1 MAPSHQS
8 FNFLKYSIRPF
19 NDEIQT
25 MMKHIRILTLIV
37 ALLASL
43 VSMAQ
48 ASLEIIPP
56 RAVTEGRKFNLTIRL
71 KNGEGK
77 PKAPEI
83 PNCNLLYEGG
93 SSTQQSITFSGGR
106 QESLLIID
114 YTYVY
119 QALKAGT
126 VTIPAV
132 SVNSGG
138 KQLTSNSVQLTIL
151 PPDKNE
157 APQGQQGGA
166 QYPQHA
172 EDIKVSPEDMFIRVH
187 LNRTQV
193 YEQEPIVAT
202 VKIYSKLNI
211 SAFRTLNQP
220 TFEGFFSEEL
230 PVSHEPAY
238 EHINGNNYTSLE
250 LRKVILYPQKTGKLN
265 IESGK
270 YELTL
275 VQYITRQIGFGFV
288 DRVPVEKPVNTESNS
303 AVVTVIPL
311 PSPKPDSF
319 SGAVGSFTAE
329 AQMDPLE
336 LRTNEAS
343 SYILTVKGTGNLKY
357 LTTPK
362 LDLPDGFDSFTP
374 KTDIDARFTGNDMA
388 GTYTVNYTVVPQH
401 PGTFAIPASK
411 FAYFN
416 PKDKAYHTIDLPAFS
431 MKVAQGAA
439 VETGT
444 EQTAILSG
452 MSDIRHLRPVNDSSV
467 CKQPGRIFHAGW
479 YWCLYA
485 LCAAALG
492 GTIFAYRRHIRLHRD
507 VQGLKLARAN
517 KMASKRLRAARQFMT
532 RKDSDRFYME
542 LNQAMTGYLSDKLGI
557 PASQLLR
564 ENIIQKLTD
573 RGMHEAEIQRTIDI
587 LDECEMARFT
597 PDHSETEMSDLY
609 NRAASAIK
617 NIESAKKTQST
628 TQA

>member
-1 MAPSHQS
+1 
-8 FNFLKYSIRPF
+8 
-19 NDEIQT
+19 
-25 MMKHIRILTLIV
+25 MMKHARILTLIF
-37 ALLASL
+37 ALWATLA
-43 VSMAQ
+43 SMAQ
-48 ASLEIIPP
+48 ASLEILPP
-56 RAVTEGRKFNLTIRL
+56 RAVTEGGKFNVTVRL
-71 KNGEGK
+71 KNGDGK

-83 PNCNLLYEGG
+83 PNCKLLYEGG
-93 SSTQQSITFSGGR
+93 TSTQQSITFSGGR
-106 QESLLIID
+106 QESLYIVD

-126 VTIPAV
+126 VTIPSV

-138 KQLTSNSVQLTIL
+138 KQLTSNTVQLTIL
-151 PPDKNE
+151 PPDKNSP
-157 APQGQQGGA
+157 AQGNADSRQ

-172 EDIKVSPEDMFIRVH
+172 EDIKISPEDMFIRVH

-230 PVSHEPAY
+230 PVSREPAY

-303 AVVTVIPL
+303 ATVNVIPL
-311 PSPKPDSF
+311 PSPKPESF
-319 SGAVGSFTAE
+319 YGAVGLFTAQAE
-329 AQMDPLE
+329 MTPLE

-374 KTDIDARFTGNDMA
+374 KTDIDAKFTGSDMS
-388 GTYTVNYTVVPQH
+388 GTYAVNYTVVPQH
-401 PGTFAIPASK
+401 PGNFTIPASK
-411 FAYFN
+411 FSYFN
-416 PKDKAYHTIDLPAFS
+416 PKDKSYHTIDLPAFS
-431 MKVAQGAA
+431 MKVAQGTA
-439 VETGT
+439 VEAST
-444 EQTAILSG
+444 EQTAIISG
-452 MSDIRHLRPVNDSSV
+452 MTDIRHLRHVSDSDISKRPV
-467 CKQPGRIFHAGW
+467 RLFYAGW
-479 YWCLYA
+479 YWALYA
-485 LCAAALG
+485 LCALALAA
-492 GTIFAYRRHIRLHRD
+492 TIFAYRRHIRLHRD

-517 KMASKRLRAARQFMT
+517 KMASKRLRAAKQYMG
-532 RKDSDRFYME
+532 RKDTDRFYSE

-564 ENIIQKLTD
+564 ENIAQKLAE
-573 RGMHEAEIQRTIDI
+573 RGLAQAEIDNTIDI

-597 PDHSETEMSDLY
+597 PQHSESEMSNLY
-609 NRAASAIK
+609 SRAAAAIK
-617 NIESAKKTQST
+617 AIESAKKPQSNH
-628 TQA
+628 QA

>member
-1 MAPSHQS
+1 
-8 FNFLKYSIRPF
+8 
-19 NDEIQT
+19 
-25 MMKHIRILTLIV
+25 
-37 ALLASL
+37 
-43 VSMAQ
+43 MAQ
-48 ASLEIIPP
+48 ASLEILPP
-56 RAVTEGRKFNLTIRL
+56 RAVTEGGKFNVTVRL

-77 PKAPEI
+77 PHAPEI
-83 PNCNLLYEGG
+83 PNCKLLYEGG
-93 SSTQQSITFSGGR
+93 TSTQQSISFSGGR
-106 QESLLIID
+106 QESLYIVD

-138 KQLTSNSVQLTIL
+138 KQLTSNTVQLTIL
-151 PPDKNE
+151 PPDKN
-157 APQGQQGGA
+157 AQAQGNTGGRQ

-172 EDIKVSPEDMFIRVH
+172 EDIKISPEDMFIRVH

-230 PVSHEPAY
+230 PVSREPSY

-250 LRKVILYPQKTGKLN
+250 LRKVILYPQKTGRLN

-288 DRVPVEKPVNTESNS
+288 DRVPVEKSVNTESNS
-303 AVVTVIPL
+303 ASVNVIAL

-319 SGAVGSFTAE
+319 SGAVGSFTAQ
-329 AQMDPLE
+329 ATMDPLE

-343 SYILTVKGTGNLKY
+343 SYILTVKGSGNLKY

-362 LDLPDGFDSFTP
+362 LSIPDGFDSFTP
-374 KTDIDARFTGNDMA
+374 KTDIDARFTGNDMQ
-388 GTYTVNYTVVPQH
+388 GTYSVNYTIVPQH
-401 PGTFAIPASK
+401 PGSFTIPANK
-411 FAYFN
+411 FTYFN
-416 PKDKAYHTIDLPAFS
+416 PKDKSYHTIDLPAFN

-444 EQTAILSG
+444 EQTAIISG
-452 MSDIRHLRPVNDSSV
+452 MTDIRHLRPIGEIS
-467 CKQPGRIFHAGW
+467 KRPTRLFYAGW
-479 YWCLYA
+479 YWALYA
-485 LCAAALG
+485 LCAIALG
-492 GTIFAYRRHIRLHRD
+492 STIFAYRRHIRMHRD

-517 KMASKRLRAARQFMT
+517 KMASKRLRAAKQFMA
-532 RKDSDRFYME
+532 RKEADKFYME

-564 ENIIQKLTD
+564 ENIAQKLAE
-573 RGMHEAEIQRTIDI
+573 RGLEQPEVDSTIDI

-597 PDHSETEMSDLY
+597 PQHSETEMSNLFS
-609 NRAASAIK
+609 RAAAAIK
-617 NIESAKKTQST
+617 AIESAKKPQSNPK
-628 TQA
+628 A

>member
-1 MAPSHQS
+1 M
-8 FNFLKYSIRPF
+8 I
-19 NDEIQT
+19 
-25 MMKHIRILTLIV
+25 KHIRILTLII
-37 ALLASL
+37 AIFASL
-43 VSMAQ
+43 SSMAQ
-48 ASLEIIPP
+48 ASLEILPP
-56 RAVTEGRKFNLTIRL
+56 RAVAEGGKFNVTVRL

-83 PNCNLLYEGG
+83 PNCKLLYEGG
-93 SSTQQSITFSGGR
+93 TSTQQSITFSGGR
-106 QESLLIID
+106 QESLYIVD

-138 KQLTSNSVQLTIL
+138 KQLTSNTVQLTIL
-151 PPDKNE
+151 PPDQNSQ
-157 APQGQQGGA
+157 AQDNGGGRQQQA
-166 QYPQHA
+166 QTA
-172 EDIKVSPEDMFIRVH
+172 EDIKISPEDMFIRVH

-230 PVSHEPAY
+230 PVSRDPAY

-275 VQYITRQIGFGFV
+275 VQYINRQIGFGFI
-288 DRVPVEKPVNTESNS
+288 DRVPVEKTINTESNS
-303 AVVTVIPL
+303 AAVTVIPL
-311 PSPKPDSF
+311 PAPRPASF
-319 SGAVGSFTAE
+319 SGAVGSFTAKAE
-329 AQMDPLE
+329 MSPLE
-336 LRTNEAS
+336 LRTNEAT

-362 LDLPDGFDSFTP
+362 IEIPEGFDSFTP
-374 KTDIDARFTGNDMA
+374 KTDIDAHFTGSDMS
-388 GTYTVNYTVVPQH
+388 GTYTVNYTLVPQH
-401 PGTFAIPASK
+401 PGTFTIPAGIFS
-411 FAYFN
+411 YFN
-416 PKDKAYHTIDLPAFS
+416 PKDKSYHTIDLEPFS

-444 EQTAILSG
+444 EQTSIMSG
-452 MSDIRHLRPVNDSSV
+452 MTDIRHLRPIHDSDIS
-467 CKQPGRIFHAGW
+467 KQPSRIFYDGW
-479 YWCLYA
+479 YWALYA
-485 LCAAALG
+485 LSALALAA
-492 GTIFAYRRHIRLHRD
+492 TIFAYRRHIRLSQD
-507 VQGLKLARAN
+507 VQGRKLARAN
-517 KMASKRLRAARQFMT
+517 KMAAKRLRTAKQFMAK
-532 RKDSDRFYME
+532 KDSDKFYME

-564 ENIIQKLTD
+564 ENISQKLAE
-573 RGMHEAEIQRTIDI
+573 RGLPEYDIQSTINI

-597 PDHSETEMSDLY
+597 PEHSESEMSELF
-609 NRAASAIK
+609 NKANAAIK
-617 NIESAKKTQST
+617 AIESAKKPQST
-628 TQA
+628 ANA

>member
-1 MAPSHQS
+1 
-8 FNFLKYSIRPF
+8 
-19 NDEIQT
+19 
-25 MMKHIRILTLIV
+25 MKHIRILTLIV
-37 ALLASL
+37 AMWAALA
-43 VSMAQ
+43 SMAQ
-48 ASLEIIPP
+48 ASLEILPP
-56 RAVTEGRKFNLTIRL
+56 RAVTEGGKFNVTVRL

-83 PNCNLLYEGG
+83 PNCKLLYEGG
-93 SSTQQSITFSGGR
+93 TSTQQSISFSGGR
-106 QESLLIID
+106 QESLYIVD

-138 KQLTSNSVQLTIL
+138 KQLTSNTVQLTIL
-151 PPDKNE
+151 PPDKN
-157 APQGQQGGA
+157 APSQGNAGSGEQR
-166 QYPQHA
+166 YPQHA
-172 EDIKVSPEDMFIRVH
+172 EDLKISAEDMFIRVL

-230 PVSHEPAY
+230 PVSREPAF

-250 LRKVILYPQKTGKLN
+250 LRKVILYPQKTGKLT

-288 DRVPVEKPVNTESNS
+288 DRVPVEKTINTESNS
-303 AVVTVIPL
+303 ATVTVIPL
-311 PSPKPDSF
+311 PSPKPASF
-319 SGAVGSFTAE
+319 SGAVGSFTAS
-329 AQMDPLE
+329 ADVDPLE

-343 SYILTVKGTGNLKY
+343 SYVLTVKGTGNLKY

-362 LDLPDGFDSFTP
+362 LDIPEGFDAFTP
-374 KTDIDARFTGNDMA
+374 KTDIDAHFTGSDMT
-388 GTYTVNYTVVPQH
+388 GTFSVNYTIVPQH
-401 PGTFAIPASK
+401 PGSFTIPANK
-411 FAYFN
+411 FTYFN
-416 PKDKAYHTIDLPAFS
+416 PKDKEYHTIDLPAFA
-431 MKVAQGAA
+431 MKVAQGASI
-439 VETGT
+439 ETGT
-444 EQTAILSG
+444 EQTAIASG
-452 MSDIRHLRPVNDSSV
+452 MTDIRHLRPVVDSKIHKRPQRV
-467 CKQPGRIFHAGW
+467 FYAGW
-479 YWCLYA
+479 YWTLYVICA
-485 LCAAALG
+485 LALLA
-492 GTIFAYRRHIRLHRD
+492 TIWAYRRHIRLHQD

-517 KMASKRLRAARQFMT
+517 KSASKRLRAAKQYMG
-532 RKDSDRFYME
+532 RKEADKFYME

-564 ENIIQKLTD
+564 ENISQKLAE
-573 RGMHEAEIQRTIDI
+573 RGLPEAEIHNTIDI

-597 PDHSETEMSDLY
+597 PQHSETEMSKLY
-609 NRAASAIK
+609 SRASAAIK
-617 NIESAKKTQST
+617 AIESAKKPQSNH
-628 TQA
+628 QA